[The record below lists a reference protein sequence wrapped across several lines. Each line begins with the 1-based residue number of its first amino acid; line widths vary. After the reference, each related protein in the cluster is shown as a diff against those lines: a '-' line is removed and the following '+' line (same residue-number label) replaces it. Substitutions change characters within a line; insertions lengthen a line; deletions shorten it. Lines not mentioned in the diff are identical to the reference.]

1 MARNRTNSVIPDNKD
16 EFYVTFLDSGSMKEQ
31 EKLVQT
37 NDDHRAQLEA
47 LAEENRQLRLAA
59 DAFGQLAER
68 LNDELRRL
76 HAQRPRVGDR
86 R

>member
-1 MARNRTNSVIPDNKD
+1 MN
-16 EFYVTFLDSGSMKEQ
+16 EQ
-31 EKLVQT
+31 EKPVQT
-37 NDDHRAQLEA
+37 NEDHRAQLEA

-68 LNDELRRL
+68 LNDELRRI
-76 HAQRPRVGDR
+76 HAQRPRSSDR